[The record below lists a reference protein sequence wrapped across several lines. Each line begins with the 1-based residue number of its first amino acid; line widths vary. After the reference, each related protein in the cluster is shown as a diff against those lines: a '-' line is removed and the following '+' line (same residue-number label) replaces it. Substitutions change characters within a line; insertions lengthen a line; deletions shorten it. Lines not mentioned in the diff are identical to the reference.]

1 MFEQGGINGIS
12 DIFNQ
17 IASEIVNFIPKI
29 LIALVIILIAIAVIK
44 VLNFVFRKLLG
55 MAKIDELF
63 VKATGISL
71 PFSIVNLLIYLA
83 DLGIIL
89 IAAYSIVDVCAGP
102 TYTRLMT
109 DVLYYGARIAS
120 VIVITLV
127 IFASFNLIVRR
138 LRVETRLR
146 GYMLFIVMLLVTAML
161 VDITALSDP
170 VKSALIMGIS
180 IGVGISLGVFAIW
193 FFFHEYLD
201 RILEKKEAESRA

>member
-44 VLNFVFRKLLG
+44 VLNFLFRKLLG
-55 MAKIDELF
+55 MAKIDEF
-63 VKATGISL
+63 FAKATGVSL
-71 PFSIVNLLIYLA
+71 PLSIVNLLIYLA

-89 IAAYSIVDVCAGP
+89 IALYSIVDICAGP
-102 TYTRLMT
+102 AYTQLMT
-109 DVLYYGARIAS
+109 DMLYYGARVVS

-127 IFASFNLIVRR
+127 IFASFNLVVRR

-146 GYMLFIVMLLVTAML
+146 GYMLFIVMLLITAML
-161 VDITALSDP
+161 VDITALSDQ

-201 RILEKKEAESRA
+201 RMLEKEKAESQA

>member
-1 MFEQGGINGIS
+1 MFAQNNMGIS
-12 DIFNQ
+12 ELFSQ
-17 IASEIVNFIPKI
+17 IASEIVDFIPKV
-29 LIALVIILIAIAVIK
+29 LISLVIILIAIAVIK
-44 VLNFVFRKLLG
+44 VINFLFRKLLG
-55 MAKIDELF
+55 MAKIDEF
-63 VKATGISL
+63 FAKATGISL

-89 IAAYSIVDVCAGP
+89 IAAYGIVDVCAGP

-127 IFASFNLIVRR
+127 IFASFNLVVRR

-201 RILEKKEAESRA
+201 RMLEKKEAESRA

>member
-1 MFEQGGINGIS
+1 MFAQNNTGIS
-12 DIFNQ
+12 ELFNQ
-17 IASEIVNFIPKI
+17 IASEIVDFIPKV
-29 LIALVIILIAIAVIK
+29 LISLVIILIAIAVIK
-44 VLNFVFRKLLG
+44 VINFLFRKLLG
-55 MAKIDELF
+55 MAKIDEF
-63 VKATGISL
+63 FAKATGISL

-89 IAAYSIVDVCAGP
+89 IAAYGIVDVCAGP
-102 TYTRLMT
+102 TYMRLMT

>member
-1 MFEQGGINGIS
+1 MFEQGEISGIS
-12 DIFNQ
+12 DVLNQ

-44 VLNFVFRKLLG
+44 VLNFIFRKLLG
-55 MAKIDELF
+55 MAKIDEF
-63 VKATGISL
+63 FAKATRISL

-89 IAAYSIVDVCAGP
+89 IALYSIVDICAGP
-102 TYTRLMT
+102 TYTQLMT

>member
-1 MFEQGGINGIS
+1 MFREGGITSIS

-29 LIALVIILIAIAVIK
+29 LITLVIILIAIAIIK
-44 VLNFVFRKLLG
+44 VLNFLFRKLLG
-55 MAKIDELF
+55 IAKIDEF
-63 VKATGISL
+63 FAKATGISI
-71 PFSIVNLLIYLA
+71 PFSITNLLIYLA

-89 IAAYSIVDVCAGP
+89 IALYSIVDICAGP

-120 VIVITLV
+120 VIIITLI
-127 IFASFNLIVRR
+127 IFASFNLVVRR

-146 GYMLFIVMLLVTAML
+146 GYMLFIVMLLITAML

-201 RILEKKEAESRA
+201 KILEKKAESQT